1 MDPFHGEVVHG
12 KEDRPMIA
20 TGFSFFF
27 PFLLIII
34 LLQIGAKW
42 LGVKTAGWRPTLLF
56 VVISTCVIL
65 FPVKGMPLC
74 RWLFSMNA
82 NFSITLTALL
92 FCRILQNGP
101 EIKLFRPIDF
111 QTAWIFA
118 AVAGLI
124 LYPMALGA
132 GPFDPYA
139 AGWSFSWLSVTILVL
154 TIVLALLKN
163 RFAVVL
169 LLAVLAWNFH
179 LLESRNLW
187 DYLLDPFL
195 TVRSLLMLTRK
206 SIEILRKRTSA
217 KTS

>member
-1 MDPFHGEVVHG
+1 
-12 KEDRPMIA
+12 MIA
-20 TGFSFFF
+20 IGFSFFF
-27 PFLLIII
+27 PFLLVMI
-34 LLQIGAKW
+34 LLQMIARW
-42 LGVKTAGWRPTLLF
+42 LGVKTAGWRPTLILIL
-56 VVISTCVIL
+56 ISVCVIL
-65 FPVKGMPLC
+65 FPVKGMPLS

-92 FCRILQNGP
+92 FCRVLQNGP
-101 EIKLFRPIDF
+101 EIRLFRPIDF

-124 LYPMALGA
+124 FYPMALGM
-132 GPFDPYA
+132 GPFDPYG
-139 AGWSFSWLSVTILVL
+139 AGWEFSWLSVTILFL
-154 TIVLALLKN
+154 TIILAVLKN

-179 LLESRNLW
+179 LLESQNLW

-206 SIEILRKRTSA
+206 SIAFFRKRASEKA
-217 KTS
+217 S

>member
-1 MDPFHGEVVHG
+1 
-12 KEDRPMIA
+12 MIA

-27 PFLLIII
+27 PFLLIMM
-34 LLQIGAKW
+34 LLQIVAGW
-42 LGVKTAGWRPTLLF
+42 LGVKTAGWRPTLIFFLISIC
-56 VVISTCVIL
+56 VVL

-92 FCRILQNGP
+92 FCRVLRSGP
-101 EIKLFRPIDF
+101 EIRLFRPIDF
-111 QTAWIFA
+111 RSAWIFA

-139 AGWSFSWLSVTILVL
+139 AGWGFSWLSVTILVL
-154 TIVLALLKN
+154 TIVLAFLKN

-195 TVRSLLMLTRK
+195 TVCSLLMLTGK
-206 SIEILRKRTSA
+206 SIEFLRKPASG
-217 KTS
+217 KTT